1 MQKVELRFCALND
14 ATCSFKV
21 SQTLRSRPFLQLFV
35 FIGSSEGST
44 TITHS
49 WICYYFASIEFFFLS
64 FSFFLAWRKSARTP
78 GHFWRWGGGEWWRGN
93 AGLQPTKA
101 STMTDSTAIER
112 GPGTCASD
120 TSGSSRA
127 QKARLRSRHTRQSG
141 SPTGLPGGPEVL
153 IYQHLTLTP
162 TGGNGGPG
170 APCPSVPAASAAP
183 LPVDPLG
190 VGAPHRRSFRCL
202 LPKHNLLTEG
212 GPPPSLARQQCREN
226 RLWRKIPPDFRDEIA
241 AQPRPRRAEL

>member
-1 MQKVELRFCALND
+1 MPTSTLTSSSKKDYFVWCY
-14 ATCSFKV
+14 AT
-21 SQTLRSRPFLQLFV
+21 
-35 FIGSSEGST
+35 ST
-44 TITHS
+44 TQPI
-49 WICYYFASIEFFFLS
+49 FF
-64 FSFFLAWRKSARTP
+64 FSFFFYVEEICKDTRPLLEE
-78 GHFWRWGGGEWWRGN
+78 GGGEWRRGN
-93 AGLQPTKA
+93 AGLQPTKT
-101 STMTDSTAIER
+101 STMTDSAAIER

-120 TSGSSRA
+120 TSGPSRA
-127 QKARLRSRHTRQSG
+127 QKARLRSRRTRQSG

-183 LPVDPLG
+183 PPVDPLG